1 LEWGSFTVLTAQ
13 SLGILQQV
21 TKAVSKLLL
30 IKKAHPYT
38 ARCGLYRDELKM
50 LVFKGDKL
58 NHK

>member
-1 LEWGSFTVLTAQ
+1 MGFLYSFNGGKVLVF
-13 SLGILQQV
+13 LQQV
-21 TKAVSKLLL
+21 TKAASKLLL

-58 NHK
+58 NYK